1 MPVVRTDGRAGGR
14 CKVTRLP
21 NFLGWV
27 DYHIS
32 LAMGLRPRVELRYEN
47 REQCPLTWLV
57 KMLLDSSCLPS
68 STFIVDEVFRLSAGN
83 HKSISIFF
91 CQSNM
96 CSYFAFWEYENG
108 FLDGWLNVHD
118 SSYYQTLSKG
128 KGEGR
133 RIQLRRKL
141 RNCPFNWEGEELLRK
156 HMPKTGFCFGK
167 LNI

>member
-14 CKVTRLP
+14 CTVTRLP

-47 REQCPLTWLV
+47 REQCPLTRLL
-57 KMLLDSSCLPS
+57 KMLLDSSGLPS
-68 STFIVDEVFRLSAGN
+68 STFIVDEVFSLSAGN
-83 HKSISIFF
+83 HISISIFF
-91 CQSNM
+91 AKVIHM

-141 RNCPFNWEGEELLRK
+141 RNCPFN
-156 HMPKTGFCFGK
+156 
-167 LNI
+167 